1 MKVISLFSGCGGL
14 DLGFKKAGFDIVWAN
29 DFDKEA
35 TQSYKANIGEHIV
48 HKSIYDVDTSVIPD
62 ADILIGGFPCL
73 GFTVAKGKDR
83 KLDCDYNQLFQEYS
97 RVLKAKQPKYFIV
110 ENVTGIKS
118 GKEFSDFFHNVILE
132 TFKKSGIDEDYKIKY
147 DTLIASDYGVPQ
159 NRKRIIIFGTR
170 GDILEEPNFP
180 TFKLTNKLTLKD
192 AIYDLPFDYDLKVMN
207 HTGTNH
213 KVKINGYV
221 GNRQLE
227 WDKPS
232 PTITGR
238 GSRSGG
244 AVIHPHPNGHR
255 RLSVRECARIQSFP
269 DDFIFKGSN
278 GACFAQIGNAVPP
291 IMSFFIANEFRK
303 LFGQEPKLFLSKD
316 WFLPYSFEIEEE
328 FNTQNMLL
336 PLVTSGELTTQEC
349 YNNNVDKICKVLYV

>member
-14 DLGFKKAGFDIVWAN
+14 DLGFIKAGFEVVWAN

-35 TQSYKANIGEHIV
+35 TESYKRNIGEHIV
-48 HKSIYDVDTSVIPD
+48 HASIYDINTETIPD

-83 KLDCDYNQLFQEYS
+83 KLDCDYNQLFKEYA
-97 RVLKAKQPKYFIV
+97 RVLEAKQPKYFLV

-118 GKEFSDFFHNVILE
+118 GEEFNNFFHDVILK
-132 TFKKSGIDEDYKIKY
+132 TFQDSGIGYKTKY
-147 DTLIASDYGVPQ
+147 QVLISSSFGVPQ

-170 GDILEEPNFP
+170 NDIEQEP
-180 TFKLTNKLTLKD
+180 TFPEKRIETALTLED
-192 AIYDLPFDYDLKVMN
+192 AIADLPLDFDISIPN

-213 KVKINGYV
+213 VVKINGYV
-221 GNRQLE
+221 GNRHLE
-227 WDKPS
+227 WGKPS

-244 AVIHPHPNGHR
+244 AVIHPHPNQHR

-269 DDFIFKGSN
+269 DDFIFVGSN
-278 GACFAQIGNAVPP
+278 GACFSQIGNAVPP
-291 IMSFFIANEFRK
+291 IMSFFIANQFRS
-303 LFGQEPKLFLSKD
+303 LFGEDPIIFRDSN
-316 WFLPYSFEIEEE
+316 WNLPYAKKIEKA
-328 FNTQNMLL
+328 LH
-336 PLVTSGELTTQEC
+336 
-349 YNNNVDKICKVLYV
+349 